1 MKIIKSIQNRIY
13 KIRGERVMI
22 DRDVAAL
29 LGVNVNILHLT
40 VKRHKKQFPAK
51 LMFQLTGMEW
61 EYIRFQIE
69 TIESSDSLRPK
80 MVILKMEEEQH
91 SKFLPYAFTG
101 QGVALL
107 KDILSSCNFDIQLN
121 QLYDAMENLLDEN
134 AAQNKWEERE
144 RIGVKAKQ
152 SS

>member
-22 DRDVAAL
+22 DRDLAAL
-29 LGVNVNILHLT
+29 LGVDVNILKLT
-40 VKRHKKQFPAK
+40 VKRHNKQFSTK
-51 LMFQLTGMEW
+51 FMFQLTGIEW

-69 TIESSDSLRPK
+69 TLESSDSLRPQ
-80 MVILKMEEEQH
+80 MVTLKKEEEQH

-107 KDILSSCNFDIQLN
+107 KEILSSGKYDIQLN
-121 QLYDAMENLLDEN
+121 QLYEAMENLLDEN
-134 AAQNKWEERE
+134 AAKNKWEERE
-144 RIGVKAKQ
+144 RIGF
-152 SS
+152 